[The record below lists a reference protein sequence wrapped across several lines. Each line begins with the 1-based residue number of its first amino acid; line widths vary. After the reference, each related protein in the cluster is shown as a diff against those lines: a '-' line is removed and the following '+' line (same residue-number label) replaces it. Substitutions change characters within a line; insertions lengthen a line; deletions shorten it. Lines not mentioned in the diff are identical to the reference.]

1 MSENFQISYID
12 QTHSRR
18 QWSQE
23 TQLLFLLSGTAELY
37 TEQGTKQLQSEDV
50 FLINMYDIY
59 QITGSVWSAAVI
71 SFRPDR
77 LAPPSSGSASSAR
90 FELCSSGNTYN
101 TVYDFVR
108 YCIAQLVCPRFR
120 KEPFFSARSIFYAL
134 YSHLVTNFSAPPSS
148 VPVHNQTN
156 RERLVSIM
164 DYFEEHYRESLTL
177 NETADVFGLSSPY
190 LSSFFKKQTG
200 KSFMDFY
207 NEVRLSHAV
216 EELLS
221 GKDSIESIALANG
234 FRDPRAFTSLFR
246 KKYGVLP
253 NVFRREHDHPE
264 TPDLP
269 ADERKEGTSDPASF
283 PSLEKYLTVFQ
294 GETEFA
300 LSFQENPRIID
311 AGSLSVGVSGKPL
324 THNYHTMIC
333 VGNAKQFLYEEI
345 RDMLRRVQK
354 EIHFRYVKF
363 HGILSDDMMVYS
375 EDAHG
380 IAHYSFT
387 MMDKVLDFMLS
398 IDLRPLCQLSFMP
411 IALAEDPSRLVDFYH
426 YNTSPPKDM
435 LKWVRLVEAVTEH
448 LISRYGLE
456 EVRTWPFC
464 VWNEPDETVD
474 QFAWNDRE
482 AFFDFYC
489 QTYRAVK
496 GICPE
501 ISFGTPSLLLSV
513 QKDYGWAAEFFFY
526 VRSRGCEPDFLN
538 IHYYDNSLFEEDSA
552 DRYRGEKGY
561 SADNME
567 RSFPL
572 TADPYAFVKFI
583 NNVKELMRRYGMGS
597 IPIYLTEWN
606 LTISHRDL
614 INDTCFK
621 SCHLIKNLLENYD
634 RLSSFGY
641 WCLTD
646 FEEELQ
652 VPAQLYYGG
661 LGLFTY
667 NGIPKA
673 NYNAFRLLGGLG
685 DELLDRGN
693 GYFITRKKHAIAIL
707 LYNYEHYSRLFA
719 SGFRSNQI
727 SKDRYTAFE
736 ELTTALFTIR
746 LTDLKETK
754 VLVKERYVNQAAG
767 SSFDAWARM
776 GSRPPETE
784 EDLEI
789 LEQLSVPGIYLHQ
802 EQIENGSLTLHVRMA
817 PLEIRLVEVELKED
831 GYGNP

>member
-1 MSENFQISYID
+1 MSEIFRISHIN

-18 QWSQE
+18 QWAQE
-23 TQLLFLLSGTAELY
+23 TQLLFFLSGSAQIY
-37 TEQGTKQLQSEDV
+37 TEQGTQQLQSEDV

-59 QITGSVWSAAVI
+59 QITGAEWNAVGI

-77 LAPPSSGSASSAR
+77 LNAPRTGSGQSAR
-90 FELCSSGNTYN
+90 FDLSSSGNTYS
-101 TVYDFVR
+101 TVYDFIR
-108 YCIAQLVCPRFR
+108 YCIAQLVCMDVR
-120 KEPFFSARSIFYAL
+120 KEPYFSSRSIFYAL
-134 YSHLVTNFSAPPSS
+134 YSHLITNFSAPPA
-148 VPVHNQTN
+148 VIPMHNQTSQ
-156 RERLVSIM
+156 ERLISIL
-164 DYFEEHYRESLTL
+164 DYIDDHYAESLTL

-200 KSFMDFY
+200 KSFMDYY

-216 EELLS
+216 EELLA
-221 GKDSIESIALANG
+221 GTESIENIALGSG

-253 NVFRREHDHPE
+253 NVFRRDHSHSE
-264 TPDLP
+264 ALEQSADNQMGQTP
-269 ADERKEGTSDPASF
+269 DPASF
-283 PSLEKYLTVFQ
+283 PILEKYLAVFRE
-294 GETEFA
+294 ETDFA
-300 LSFQENPRIID
+300 RSFQENPRIID
-311 AGSLSVGVSGKPL
+311 AGSVSVLAPGKRL

-333 VGNAKQFLYEEI
+333 VGNAKQFLYAEI
-345 RDMLRRVQK
+345 QDMLRRVQK
-354 EIHFRYVKF
+354 EIHFRYAKF
-363 HGILSDDMMVYS
+363 HGLLSDDLMVYS

-387 MMDKVLDFMLS
+387 MMDKVIDFMLS

-411 IALAEDPSRLVDFYH
+411 IALAEDPARLVDFYH

-435 LKWVRLVEAVTEH
+435 RKWVRLVEAVTEH

-474 QFAWNDRE
+474 QFSWSDRE
-482 AFFDFYC
+482 RFFDFYC
-489 QTYRAVK
+489 QTWRAVK
-496 GICPE
+496 GVCPE

-513 QKDYGWAAEFFFY
+513 QQEYGWAAEFFFY

-538 IHYYDNSLFEEDSA
+538 IHYYDNSLFEEDAA
-552 DRYRGEKGY
+552 DRIRGEKGY
-561 SADNME
+561 SAENME

-583 NNVKELMRRYGMGS
+583 NNVKELMRRYGMGG

-634 RLSSFGY
+634 RLSSYSY

-652 VPAQLYYGG
+652 VPAQLYHGG

-667 NGIPKA
+667 TGIPKA
-673 NYNAFRLLGGLG
+673 NYNAFRLLGRLG
-685 DELLDRGN
+685 DDLLDRGN
-693 GYFITRKKHAIAIL
+693 GYFITKNKRGVAIL

-719 SGFRSNQI
+719 AGFRSNQI
-727 SKDRYTAFE
+727 HRDRYTAFE
-736 ELTTALFTIR
+736 ELTTAHFTIR
-746 LTDLKETK
+746 LTDLTQTC
-754 VLVKERYVNQAAG
+754 VLVKERFVNQAAG
-767 SSFDAWARM
+767 SSYDTWARM
-776 GSRPPETE
+776 GSRPVESA

-789 LEQLSVPGIYLHQ
+789 LVQQSVPGLYLHQ
-802 EQIENGSLTLHVRMA
+802 EKVENGSLILHVRMA
-817 PLEIRLVEVELKED
+817 PLEIRLIEVE
-831 GYGNP
+831 